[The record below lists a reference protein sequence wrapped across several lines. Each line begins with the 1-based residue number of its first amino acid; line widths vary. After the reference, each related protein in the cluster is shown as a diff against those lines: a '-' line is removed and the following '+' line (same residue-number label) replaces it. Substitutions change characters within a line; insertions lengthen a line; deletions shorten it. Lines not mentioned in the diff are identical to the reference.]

1 MKKLVKKVT
10 YQEVDFQLPYYFK
23 NHCHAYAILDENTSI
38 MVCYGYAGGES
49 VSNYSGYIDL
59 AFNKIDDTDVVEITS
74 SEFKDLYHETIA
86 KINSIFN

>member
-23 NHCHAYAILDENTSI
+23 NNCHAHAILDENTSI
-38 MVCYGYAGGES
+38 MVCYGYAGCES
-49 VSNYSGYIDL
+49 VNNYSGYIDL

-74 SEFKDLYHETIA
+74 SEFKDLYNETIA

>member
-1 MKKLVKKVT
+1 
-10 YQEVDFQLPYYFK
+10 
-23 NHCHAYAILDENTSI
+23 

-49 VSNYSGYIDL
+49 VNNYSGYIDL
-59 AFNKIDDTDVVEITS
+59 AIDKTNEADVVEITS